1 MSSGG
6 CMQSSSDPAD
16 GEVSVEIY
24 HRGTEGTE
32 NNRENN
38 LKVILFSSVPSVPLW

>member
-1 MSSGG
+1 MWSGG
-6 CMQSSSDPAD
+6 CIRSSSDPVD

-32 NNRENN
+32 NN
-38 LKVILFSSVPSVPLW
+38 LTVILFSSVPSVPLW